1 MPTIVLNDE
10 KKVNS
15 YGFRIPNAGIDL
27 KRFKANP
34 VMLDQ
39 HYNSTG
45 YVIGRWTNIR
55 IEGSQ
60 LLADTEFDSE
70 DERAAAIEGKVERG
84 FIKAASM
91 GVSYNRENMKANPD
105 GTYDLTKCEMFEASI
120 VAIPSNANAL
130 KLYHDSGMLM
140 DESEIKLSLQ
150 ELKDTEIN
158 LQTDMKQI
166 VLQVSTLLALGLQN
180 TEDNAQVSAAIE
192 KLVKDHADLKAEKE
206 GLETKLKSVTE
217 ANATAL
223 VDKAIDDGKLTADMK
238 ESWVKMA
245 CSDFEAA
252 SKTIANLKGKSTLAD
267 QVENKN
273 VGDIKTMDDFEK
285 LSDEKK
291 LAWKEANPD
300 AYKALMA

>member
-15 YGFRIPNAGIDL
+15 YGFNTLNAGIDL

-55 IEGSQ
+55 IDGSQ

-70 DERAAAIEGKVERG
+70 DEKAAAIEGKVERG

-91 GVSYNRENMKANPD
+91 GISYNRENMKANPD
-105 GTYDLTKCEMFEASI
+105 GTFTLTKSELFEASI

-130 KLYHDSGMLM
+130 KLYHDNGSLM
-140 DESEIKLSLQ
+140 DEKEIKLSLQ
-150 ELKDTEIN
+150 ELQDTGIN
-158 LQTDMKQI
+158 LNNNMNKIT
-166 VLQVSTLLALGLQN
+166 LQVATLLALGLQN
-180 TEDNAQVSAAIE
+180 TDDNAVLTAAIE
-192 KLVKDHADLKAEKE
+192 KMVKDHAELKTANE
-206 GLETKLKSVTE
+206 GLEAKLKAVTE
-217 ANATAL
+217 ANAVAL
-223 VDKAIDDGKLTADMK
+223 VDGAIAKGKLTADLK
-238 ESWVKMA
+238 DSYVKMA

-252 SKTIANLKGKSTLAD
+252 SKIIASLPEKVTLNNQID
-267 QVENKN
+267 NKV
-273 VGDIKTMDDFEK
+273 VGDVKTMDEFEK
-285 LSDEKK
+285 LSDEQK
-291 LAWKEANPD
+291 LAWKDANPEG
-300 AYKALMA
+300 YKALMK